1 MKIIDL
7 SKYNIVTDWSKV
19 KSAVDGVLIR
29 CAYRGYV
36 SGKIVQ
42 DTKFAEFAT
51 ACKTYGI
58 PFGVYFMSQ
67 AITEAEGRE
76 EADYAANLSKQYGAM
91 LPIII
96 DSEDGDG
103 TAKVVRADG
112 LSKAVRTAIVKA
124 FCLRVAELGYT
135 GGVYASESWFNS
147 KLNYSELT
155 QYFIWV
161 AKYGANTG
169 SKCSIVNLSKYD
181 AHQYT
186 SNATVQGISGRVD
199 VSEFSTQI
207 AGTSTTATTATGT
220 SNESE
225 EEYDMTTI
233 KRGSKGKVVKVWQII
248 TGATPDGIF
257 GSGTESATKNWQAS
271 HGLTA
276 DGIVGPK
283 SWKAGLESL

>member
-7 SKYNIVTDWSKV
+7 SKYNTVTDWNKV
-19 KSAVDGVLIR
+19 KSVVDGVIIR
-29 CAYRGYV
+29 CAYRGYG

-42 DTKFAEFAT
+42 DSKFAEFAR
-51 ACKTYGI
+51 ACKVQGI

-67 AITEAEGRE
+67 AITEEEGRE
-76 EADYAANLSKQYGAM
+76 ESDYAVSLANQFGATLS
-91 LPIII
+91 IFI

-112 LSKAVRTAIVKA
+112 LSRAARTAVVKA
-124 FCLRVAELGYT
+124 FCQRAAELGHI

-147 KLNYSELT
+147 KLNFSELT
-155 QYFIWV
+155 QYLIWV

-169 SKCSIVNLSKYD
+169 SKCSAVALSKYD

-186 SNATVQGISGRVD
+186 SNGTVQGISGRVD
-199 VSEFSTQI
+199 VSEFYCLASDKQPTDQESST
-207 AGTSTTATTATGT
+207 GKEET
-220 SNESE
+220 

-233 KRGSKGKVVKVWQII
+233 KRGSRGKAVKVWQII
-248 TGATPDGIF
+248 VGATPDGTF
-257 GSGTESATKNWQAS
+257 GGGTESKTKNWQAS

-283 SWKAGLESL
+283 SWKEGLESL